1 MQVAILFCLTLSVQ
15 GWATGVH
22 TLTGLPNGNALVPI
36 GTPKTGRFPPDGVR
50 APPLLPG
57 APLVD
62 PSTHAGA
69 ITVPMAVRD
78 STGELVPHAS
88 GDQCTVQPNV
98 DYDHGTVWITTQ
110 AANPGDC
117 CAQCSANGESRRHE
131 FHWCFSISHP
141 PSCSDRVL
149 VRIILAGLLYVVL

>member
-1 MQVAILFCLTLSVQ
+1 MQ

-62 PSTHAGA
+62 SRTHAGA
-69 ITVPMAVRD
+69 ITVPLAVRD
-78 STGELVPHAS
+78 STGQLVPDAS

-110 AANPGDC
+110 AANPGEC
-117 CAQCSANGESRRHE
+117 CSQCSANGDSRFIADRSLLA
-131 FHWCFSISHP
+131 FLLSRALLPAATVCWCASFWQGT
-141 PSCSDRVL
+141 CM
-149 VRIILAGLLYVVL
+149 